1 MKSFRKPIVFTILCA
16 LGASC
21 AGTNVKEVAD
31 SRYKRMDR
39 GEGDTDKPAFFYVS
53 YKPTAGR
60 APASVAQEV
69 AQETKS
75 SPKEAYFLGLWEQKN
90 KMEAMLAKPSQ
101 TICPAFHQTLL
112 DRKNEL
118 SQHADYSLEQDWSSL
133 VKGEKVLSNP
143 VLALQ
148 TESGLDLY
156 TAIKSEERFEKEWVV
171 EAFEGFYQRTAS
183 EVEELCQTGSSEGYF
198 VFANMVR
205 YYSTDRGFMRSEKAL
220 KALLKLSPVAN
231 AYVLQ
236 SLRKDRRPAS
246 VKGLEPLES
255 QVLNH
260 LKVSWFQQYLDTLYE
275 VEENEFVS
283 KNSSLR
289 N

>member
-1 MKSFRKPIVFTILCA
+1 MKSFKKPVVFAILCA
-16 LGASC
+16 FGASC
-21 AGTNVKEVAD
+21 AGTSVKEMAD
-31 SRYKRMDR
+31 SRYKRMER
-39 GEGDTDKPAFFYVS
+39 GEGNADKPAFFYVS
-53 YKPTAGR
+53 YKPTTGR
-60 APASVAQEV
+60 APASAVEAK
-69 AQETKS
+69 ETKS

-90 KMEAMLAKPSQ
+90 KMEAMLGKPSQ

-112 DRKNEL
+112 DRKKEL
-118 SQHADYSLEQDWSSL
+118 SQNGDYSLEQDWSSL

-143 VLALQ
+143 VLALP

-156 TAIKSEERFEKEWVV
+156 TAIKSEEHFEKEWVV

-246 VKGLEPLES
+246 VKGLGPLES